1 MLYIM
6 EYNIKHRK
14 NLYKKF
20 VQSLN
25 KTGRNRLDLKK
36 KDLLG
41 KGYQGIVYNYCD
53 KKNCVA
59 VKKVF
64 LENKQA
70 RYLKNPFSIPALKYE
85 NFIELASMKLTNP
98 IVLQKICPHF
108 ILHYKSTIKK
118 SEAPCEDEYPYSSK
132 YYNEYI
138 DGGITYTKWV
148 KQMHTKNEWYNA
160 YFQITVAIYCLQ
172 KYFNMIHL
180 DLHSDNILVKRVK
193 SGGYWKYIINGK
205 SYYVPNYGFIFF
217 INDFG
222 HAWIPE
228 NFQSWIVRKKYKTKV
243 IHKNFDIMKL
253 FNSTLNFSTSS
264 PSFKN
269 EIKQIIKDLETNK
282 NFTDIIESMWDN
294 YLKRQ
299 TNIIESYN
307 LDKPVSLSEVPK
319 ELHYLILHKE

>member
-1 MLYIM
+1 M

-25 KTGRNRLDLKK
+25 KTGRRKVTLDLKK

-118 SEAPCEDEYPYSSK
+118 REAPCEDEYPYSSK

-172 KYFNMIHL
+172 KYLNMIHL

-193 SGGYWKYIINGK
+193 RGGYWKYIINGK
-205 SYYVPNYGFIFF
+205 EYYVPNYGFVFF

-228 NFQSWIVRKKYKTKV
+228 NFQKLDCKKK
-243 IHKNFDIMKL
+243 I
-253 FNSTLNFSTSS
+253 
-264 PSFKN
+264 
-269 EIKQIIKDLETNK
+269 Q
-282 NFTDIIESMWDN
+282 
-294 YLKRQ
+294 
-299 TNIIESYN
+299 
-307 LDKPVSLSEVPK
+307 DKGYS
-319 ELHYLILHKE
+319 